1 MQIPEKAVSATP
13 CPGNSILTLF
23 FARSHITD
31 TVFAISNE
39 RQSGAARFV

>member
-1 MQIPEKAVSATP
+1 MQNPEQAVSAAF
-13 CPGNSILTLF
+13 CPGNAILTLF

-31 TVFAISNE
+31 TMFAISNE